1 MLLPMTHH
9 RPSRAMPRTFS
20 RFVLALVLV
29 AAVAGFAAFDLGRF
43 LSLEQLRA
51 AQADLAGLYAQR
63 PGSVIAAFFGI
74 YVAVTALSLPGAV
87 PLTLA
92 GGALFG
98 LGLGTLVVSFAS
110 TLGAT
115 LAMLVSRHLLREAV
129 QSRFGARLAEVD
141 RGIAR
146 DGAFY
151 LFTLR
156 LVPVLPFFA
165 INLLMGLTAMRAWTY
180 AWVSQLGMLA
190 GTLVYVN
197 AGTQLAQISSL
208 QGIVSPSLLGA
219 FALLG
224 VLPLAGRWL
233 VSALKARR
241 ALAPWRHRRPRRFD
255 RNLVVIGAGAAGLVT
270 SYIAAAVKARV
281 TLVEAHRM
289 GGDCLNTGCVPSK
302 ALIRAATL
310 AQEIREAH
318 RFGVGVAAGATDP
331 GLSAS
336 CSATAFSAVFAAAVP
351 AKVVVDFPAV
361 MDRVAQ
367 VVREIEPH
375 DSVER
380 YRGLGV
386 DVQLGRARV
395 VDPWH
400 VEITQADGQTHTL
413 STRAIV
419 IATGARPVVP
429 ALPGLQEAG
438 VLTSDTLWGLREL
451 PPRLL
456 VMGGGPIGCELAQA
470 FARLGSKVTMVEMGP
485 RLLPKEDAD
494 AARHA
499 RRCLE
504 MDGVTVLT
512 GHRAV
517 RCERAQ
523 PGPEP
528 SSAGADASHA
538 GGDPGVTGLAEL
550 TGREAA
556 AGAAQTSEPAA
567 WHLVT
572 QCNGHEHRIA
582 FDRILCAVGRSARLE
597 GFGLEELGIDT
608 SGRTL
613 PVDEHLQTVFPHI
626 LACGDVAGPYQ
637 FTHAAAHQA
646 WYAAVNGLFG
656 SLRRFKVDHRVIPWC
671 TFLDPE
677 IARVGLNEQE
687 AAAQGLAF
695 EVTRFDLD
703 ELDRVIVEGG
713 ISGAAGGTPEAGP
726 DVGPEGASAAGWVK
740 VLTVPGKDRILG
752 VTIVGRHAGE
762 LLAEWVMAMKHGL
775 GLNKVLGTIHVYPTL
790 VESAKYAAGAW
801 KRAHQPQGLLR
812 WVERFHAWRR
822 G

>member
-1 MLLPMTHH
+1 
-9 RPSRAMPRTFS
+9 MPGLMNKMHS
-20 RFVLALVLV
+20 RFLLALLLA
-29 AAVAGFAAFDLGRF
+29 AAVGAFFALDLGRW

-51 AQADLAGLYAQR
+51 AQAGLAAAYQDR
-63 PGSVIAAFFGI
+63 PLQVIAAFFFV

-98 LGLGTLVVSFAS
+98 LGLGTLVVSCAS
-110 TLGAT
+110 TAGAT
-115 LAMLVSRHLLREAV
+115 LAMLVSRHLLRGAV
-129 QSRFGARLAEVD
+129 QARFGARLAEVD

-165 INLLMGLTAMRAWTY
+165 INLLMGLTAMRVWTY

-197 AGTQLAQISSL
+197 AGTQLAQITSL
-208 QGIVSPSLLGA
+208 QGIVSPGLLGA

-233 VSALKARR
+233 VSALKIRR
-241 ALAPWRHRRPRRFD
+241 VLSPWRHLRPRRFD

-281 TLVEAHRM
+281 TLVEGHRM

-302 ALIRAATL
+302 ALIRAAG
-310 AQEIREAH
+310 IAH
-318 RFGVGVAAGATDP
+318 EMRRAGACGVT
-331 GLSAS
+331 
-336 CSATAFSAVFAAAVP
+336 ATEVAVDFAA
-351 AKVVVDFPAV
+351 V
-361 MDRVAQ
+361 MARLAQ
-367 VVREIEPH
+367 VVRDIAPH
-375 DSVER
+375 DSPER

-386 DVQLGRARV
+386 DVQQGHARI

-400 VEITQADGQTHTL
+400 VEITHADGRTTTL
-413 STRAIV
+413 STRSIV

-429 ALPGLQEAG
+429 PLPGLREAG
-438 VLTSDTLWGLREL
+438 VLTSDTLWGLQEL
-451 PPRLL
+451 PRHL
-456 VMGGGPIGCELAQA
+456 VVLGGGPIGCELAQA
-470 FARLGSKVTMVEMGP
+470 FARLGSQVTQVEMGP
-485 RLLPKEDAD
+485 RLMPKEDED
-494 AARHA
+494 AAALA

-504 MDGVTVLT
+504 ADGVRVLT
-512 GHRAV
+512 GHRAL
-517 RCERAQ
+517 RCERAD
-523 PGPEP
+523 PL
-528 SSAGADASHA
+528 
-538 GGDPGVTGLAEL
+538 GGG
-550 TGREAA
+550 AA
-556 AGAAQTSEPAA
+556 APA
-567 WHLVT
+567 WQLVT
-572 QCNGHEHRIA
+572 DQDGTPHRIA

-597 GFGLEELGIDT
+597 GFGLEALGMDT
-608 SGRTL
+608 TGRTL
-613 PVDEHLQTVFPHI
+613 PVDEHLQTPFPHI

-637 FTHAAAHQA
+637 FTHVAAHQA

-656 SLRRFKVDHRVIPWC
+656 TLRRFKVDQQVIPWC
-671 TFLDPE
+671 TFTDPE
-677 IARVGLNEQE
+677 VARVGLNEQE
-687 AAAQGLAF
+687 ARARGVPF
-695 EVTRFDLD
+695 EVTRFELG

-713 ISGAAGGTPEAGP
+713 AG
-726 DVGPEGASAAGWVK
+726 DAAGWVK
-740 VLTVPGKDRILG
+740 VLTPPGKDRILG

-762 LLAEWVMAMKHGL
+762 LIAEWVMAMKHGL

-790 VESAKYAAGAW
+790 AESAKYAAGAW
-801 KRAHQPQGLLR
+801 KRAHQPWALLR